1 MNDEKEMMKLIL
13 PNIKNQGE
21 QEFLAAKRDKSKE
34 KSSSQAAAAQ
44 IKVNLE
50 RE

>member
-21 QEFLAAKRDKSKE
+21 QELINHNREVAK
-34 KSSSQAAAAQ
+34 
-44 IKVNLE
+44 
-50 RE
+50 